1 MSVTS
6 TTSYVPSASSA
17 ANTSTTG
24 GVARKP
30 KQQLG
35 QEDFLQLLTTQLQQQ
50 DPLKPMDDTSFI
62 AQMAQFS
69 SLQQMTQLQSG
80 QSQLTAASYIGKN
93 VTVKDST
100 GQSVTGIVSAVDFS
114 SGTPAVILNNTS
126 YPLANVQRVEAA
138 PAPATAATTTSTNTT
153 TAPASTPTPGA

>member
-6 TTSYVPSASSA
+6 ATSYSPSASLV
-17 ANTSTTG
+17 ANQSTTTA
-24 GVARKP
+24 ARKP

-35 QEDFLQLLTTQLQQQ
+35 QDDFLQLLTTQLQQQ

-69 SLQQMTQLQSG
+69 SLQQMTQLQTG
-80 QSQLTAASYIGKN
+80 QSQLTAASYIGRN
-93 VTVKDST
+93 VTVKDSA
-100 GQSVTGIVSAVDFS
+100 GKPVTGIVSAVDFS
-114 SGTPAVILNNTS
+114 SGTPSIIVNSTS

-138 PAPATAATTTSTNTT
+138 PAPTTTATSTNTT
-153 TAPASTPTPGA
+153 TASTSTTTTGA